1 MWKSHTEMTIHILNT
16 NLFHLEISIQVN
28 QVLIQDQSQNQKMT
42 IQKHSLQGKLKLIK
56 EKIKKEKK
64 ILNYKNK
71 HVTYLAQ
78 DIPYSRNNQ
87 AEIN

>member
-1 MWKSHTEMTIHILNT
+1 
-16 NLFHLEISIQVN
+16 
-28 QVLIQDQSQNQKMT
+28 MT
-42 IQKHSLQGKLKLIK
+42 IQKPSLQGKLKLII

-71 HVTYLAQ
+71 HVTYLVQ